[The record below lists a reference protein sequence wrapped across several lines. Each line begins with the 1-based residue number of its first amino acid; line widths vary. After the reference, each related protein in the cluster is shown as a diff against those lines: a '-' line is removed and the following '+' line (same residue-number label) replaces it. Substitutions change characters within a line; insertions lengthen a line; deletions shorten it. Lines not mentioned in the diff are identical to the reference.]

1 MTDQAAG
8 LRAWAAPG
16 TVPLGVIGEPDDEA
30 LMQALAQLPAPAGR
44 RWQVTQEDGAAS
56 AAVRAWV
63 LWVDA
68 VQVDVA
74 DLYRRVKRTLAPV
87 ALSAAPAVPL
97 LLWLHDSDNAGARP
111 ALDAATA
118 QLLTNLS
125 TTLRRFLNI
134 ELIRDLAD
142 WQRRLPE
149 ALPKPATNI

>member
-56 AAVRAWV
+56 ATVRAWV

-87 ALSAAPAVPL
+87 ASSAASAVPL
-97 LLWLHDSDNAGARP
+97 LLWVHDAGNAGVRP
-111 ALDAATA
+111 SLDAATV

-142 WQRRLPE
+142 WQRRLPSV
-149 ALPKPATNI
+149 LPEKATNF

>member
-1 MTDQAAG
+1 M
-8 LRAWAAPG
+8 
-16 TVPLGVIGEPDDEA
+16 
-30 LMQALAQLPAPAGR
+30 
-44 RWQVTQEDGAAS
+44 
-56 AAVRAWV
+56 RAWV

-87 ALSAAPAVPL
+87 ASSAAPAVPL

-111 ALDAATA
+111 TLDAATA